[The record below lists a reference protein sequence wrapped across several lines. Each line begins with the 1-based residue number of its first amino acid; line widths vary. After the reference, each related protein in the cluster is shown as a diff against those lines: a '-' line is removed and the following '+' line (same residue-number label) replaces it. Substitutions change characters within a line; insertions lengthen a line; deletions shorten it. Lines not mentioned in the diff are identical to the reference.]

1 MGTDLKRQTLIL
13 GGTGEPAS
21 PRLALPPPPH
31 IRRSMAP
38 DAVDSGWDST
48 PPGSLTPTATSPVS
62 LPPVSLSPKPPVS
75 VPRPTPRS
83 LSPIPAPVTRTQP
96 IPSHDLSSQNLV
108 DDDDRPSDRVTVPN
122 ELAPKKIVELSA
134 SNLENAESDRSLA
147 TTRPPPPLQPTLEE
161 LALALRAAAASLGPA
176 NELVVDES
184 TKGSTEPVP
193 DAALTPSSIPPLS
206 LDVRP
211 PMTSLPGQTAH
222 SMPVSDWGFT
232 RQHAVLFAASH
243 LAVAAGVLFWVY
255 ATRPEPKLHPRSPR
269 LALEDRVPLGTA
281 AGAAPEIAIPD
292 GCVVQDLA
300 RVIAPRAELGPGL
313 DASVLEQGFGIGLVS
328 KTNEA
333 TGIRLD
339 PSTLR
344 TAETIRVRSVFPVA
358 RVAVGSGDEDS
369 PLDVRIDGNDSRS
382 FGGERPQKV
391 YAQKGGV
398 FRMDAAG
405 QSHLLWAIPGAVPKT
420 QETVRAA
427 SRSDGTT
434 TVALRRPGV
443 LWVGVTGADSIKNQ
457 LVPVV
462 RAHKTIGSPAIAGTT
477 MAWAERGASGPF
489 SIVAAEVE
497 NDGTR
502 TTVGTPLDIV
512 DGISPALATL
522 PNGELLLTYA
532 DGAAGAHRVVAQRL
546 GSDLSKRGDLLVLSG
561 AGTNAGQP
569 AVAVDADGRAI
580 VAYLAIENGRAEVHA
595 TALTCR

>member
-1 MGTDLKRQTLIL
+1 MGSDIKRQTLIL
-13 GGTGEPAS
+13 GGTAEPAS

-31 IRRSMAP
+31 LRRSTAP
-38 DAVDSGWDST
+38 DAVDSGWDSM
-48 PPGSLTPTATSPVS
+48 PPGSLSPT
-62 LPPVSLSPKPPVS
+62 SLSPKPPIS

-83 LSPIPAPVTRTQP
+83 VSPVPAPVTRTQP
-96 IPSHDLSSQNLV
+96 MPSHDLSSRNLV

-122 ELAPKKIVELSA
+122 ELAPKKVVELSQ
-134 SNLENAESDRSLA
+134 SNLENDESARSLA
-147 TTRPPPPLQPTLEE
+147 TTRPPPPPQPTLEE
-161 LALALRAAAASLGPA
+161 LAIALRAAAASLGPA
-176 NELVVDES
+176 NDGEESSPDPIVDE
-184 TKGSTEPVP
+184 
-193 DAALTPSSIPPLS
+193 AQTPSSIPPLS
-206 LDVRP
+206 IDVRP
-211 PMTSLPGQTAH
+211 PLTSLPGETAQ
-222 SMPVSDWGFT
+222 SMPVGGWGLT
-232 RQHAVLFAASH
+232 RRHAGIFVASH
-243 LAVAAGVLFWVY
+243 LAVAASVLLFVY
-255 ATRPEPKLHPRSPR
+255 ATRPEPKPHPRAPR
-269 LALEDRVPLGTA
+269 LALEDRVPLA
-281 AGAAPEIAIPD
+281 AGSVGSATEIAVED

-328 KTNEA
+328 KSNEA

-344 TAETIRVRSVFPVA
+344 TAETVRVRSIFPVA

-398 FRMDAAG
+398 FSMDAAG
-405 QSHLLWAIPGAVPKT
+405 QSRLLWAIPGAVSKT

-427 SRSDGTT
+427 ARSDGST

-457 LVPVV
+457 LVPIV
-462 RAHKTIGSPAIAGTT
+462 RAHKTIGSPALAGST
-477 MAWAERGASGPF
+477 MAWAERGTSGPF
-489 SIVAAEVE
+489 AIVAASVD
-497 NDGTR
+497 NDGKR
-502 TTVGTPLDIV
+502 TTVGTPLEIV

-546 GSDLSKRGDLLVLSG
+546 ASDLSKRGEVLVLSG